1 MKTLSLF
8 LFLLFLNTLGIAQE
22 ITGDWYGILNIQGQQ
37 LELVFH
43 ISKND
48 QGYTASMDSPQQNA
62 FGIPVTST
70 TFDKNVLQLK
80 APAIAGLQY
89 DGVLENQTI
98 TGTFKQGGMEI
109 PLNLSREKQESTLQ
123 EVKRNRPQEPSG
135 PFPYVEEEV
144 TFENVKDSVRLAGT
158 LTLPKKEGIFPA
170 VVLISGSGPQN
181 RDEEIF
187 GHKPFLVIADYLTR
201 HGIAVLRY
209 DDRGVAGSSGNF
221 PTATSLDFAND
232 ARAAVEYLRNRK
244 DINPEEIGIIG
255 HSEGGMIAP
264 MLAAED
270 KKISFLVL
278 LAGTGLRG
286 DKVVLKQQELIFRAG
301 GQTEENI
308 KISQEI
314 NKAAF
319 DIVNT
324 SSPGN
329 VKKDLQKFFQERM
342 KKEGTDL
349 SSEAEKEKIIS
360 KEVDKLLNPW
370 MYYFLTYD
378 PSEALKNV
386 NVPVLAII
394 GEKDLQVPAG
404 ENLAAIEKAL
414 KEAGNDKV
422 IIKEYPGLNHLFQE
436 SNTGSPGEYAEIE
449 QTFSP
454 LVLEDIKNWILQIR

>member
-1 MKTLSLF
+1 MKALSLL
-8 LFLLFLNTLGIAQE
+8 LFLLFLNTPGMAQK
-22 ITGDWYGILNIQGQQ
+22 ITGDWYGVLNIQGQP
-37 LELVFH
+37 LELVFR
-43 ISKND
+43 ISEND
-48 QGYTASMDSPQQNA
+48 KGYTATMDSPQQKA
-62 FGIPVTST
+62 FGIPVTSAA
-70 TFDKNVLQLK
+70 FKNNVLQLK

-89 DGVLENQTI
+89 DGVLGNETI

-109 PLNLSREKQESTLQ
+109 PLNLSREKRGLNLQ
-123 EVKRNRPQEPSG
+123 EVKRNRPQEPKA
-135 PFPYVEEEV
+135 PFPYVEEGV
-144 TFENVKDSVRLAGT
+144 TFNNVKDSVKLAGT
-158 LTLPKKEGIFPA
+158 LTLPKKEGTFPA
-170 VVLISGSGPQN
+170 VVLISGSGPQS
-181 RDEEIF
+181 RDEEIL

-209 DDRGVAGSSGNF
+209 DDRGVAGSSGKF
-221 PTATSLDFAND
+221 STATSLDFAND

-244 DINPEEIGIIG
+244 DINPDEIGIIG
-255 HSEGGMIAP
+255 HSEGGIIAP

-286 DKVVLKQQELIFRAG
+286 DKVLLKQQELIFRAG

-324 SSPGN
+324 SSAEN
-329 VKKDLQKFFQERM
+329 LKNELQKFFQERM
-342 KKEGTDL
+342 EKEGTNF

-360 KEVDKLLNPW
+360 GEVDKFLNPW

-386 NVPVLAII
+386 DVPVLAII
-394 GEKDLQVPAG
+394 GEKDLQVPPG

-414 KEAGNDKV
+414 KEGGNDKV
-422 IIKEYPGLNHLFQE
+422 TIKEYSGLNHLFQE
-436 SNTGSPGEYAEIE
+436 STTGSPGEYAEIE